1 MPPDTAGFDDIYVL
15 TIPSFQWYVC
25 SSTRPSWKYCG
36 LRLVR
41 IKLYPDGDKTGQYPH
56 HSLSCDVIDNSQMI
70 IIGGTFPLFADCDVP
85 EQFGTH
91 NLDMGLQ
98 NPDKAPWQ
106 LFRPTNLTTYSVP
119 DPILR
124 VIGGSGRGGSVKRAP
139 DKGFSNPDLKVLMTR
154 KATFAVRTPTR
165 DVTQPT
171 DTSNSNSG
179 KSRPLSAGAIGGI
192 AAGSAVAFL
201 LFLATAIWCIRRR
214 RHRRQALLNEKQ
226 PAPGTNG
233 NFPPTTSDGRHP
245 WPPHSPTSPSFSPT
259 SPPPTSPFLTASAQ
273 YYAARPPAELDA
285 APGSNI
291 WHSSDGIT
299 YELIPPSS
307 AGGGG
312 SPFSGAAGSSTT
324 GTGSSE
330 VMQTKIDSEGR
341 VWVQVPMTVGGGGS
355 SYMGPSPIT
364 PESAGPPQE
373 LDTDDKR
380 ENAGWVGVGGSSG
393 GGPGERMGE
402 RMGERAGVHQ
412 TYYHP

>member
-1 MPPDTAGFDDIYVL
+1 MLLDEDFMKWRDLHP
-15 TIPSFQWYVC
+15 
-25 SSTRPSWKYCG
+25 
-36 LRLVR
+36 VR

-56 HSLSCDVIDNSQMI
+56 HSLSCNVIDNAQMI
-70 IIGGTFPLFADCDVP
+70 IIGGSFPLSTDCDVP
-85 EQFGTH
+85 DQFGTH
-91 NLDMGLQ
+91 NLDMGVQ
-98 NPDKAPWQ
+98 NPDKALWQ

-124 VIGGSGRGGSVKRAP
+124 VIGGSGNGGAVKRAP

-165 DVTQPT
+165 DVTKPT
-171 DTSNSNSG
+171 DSSNINSS
-179 KSRPLSAGAIGGI
+179 KSHSLSAGTVGGI
-192 AAGSAVAFL
+192 AAGSAVAL
-201 LFLATAIWCIRRR
+201 LIFLATAIWCTRRR
-214 RHRRQALLNEKQ
+214 RRSRQALLNGKQ
-226 PAPGTNG
+226 PAPRANG
-233 NFPPTTSDGRHP
+233 NLPPTTSDGRHP
-245 WPPHSPTSPSFSPT
+245 WPPHSPASPSFSPT
-259 SPPPTSPFLTASAQ
+259 CPPSTSPFLTASAQ

-285 APGSNI
+285 APGSNV
-291 WHSSDGIT
+291 WHSPDGIT

-312 SPFSGAAGSSTT
+312 SPFGGAAGGSSTT

-355 SYMGPSPIT
+355 PYMGPSPIT
-364 PESAGPPQE
+364 PESVGPPQE
-373 LDTDDKR
+373 LDTDKKR
-380 ENAGWVGVGGSSG
+380 DNVGWLGLGGSSG
-393 GGPGERMGE
+393 GGAGE